1 MHSKKKLDRKQ
12 IDMNFKTKSYLSN
25 GRMVERE
32 TIYFRPNC
40 ILTNHVYIIL
50 DKDGMGYLYVVS
62 RK

>member
-1 MHSKKKLDRKQ
+1 MFLDL
-12 IDMNFKTKSYLSN
+12 NFFQTSFE
-25 GRMVERE
+25 GRPPVERE